1 MAASPNNLTGAE
13 LRGEQIYEVLKE
25 LRLACCAVA
34 SRSCS
39 YMDVF
44 SADQVPTLKKLC
56 SFTGATGRGRPCCYK
71 FRSFIANTDPS
82 TAPGYHWVAFVVLAD
97 RPSVIYFFDSFG
109 MPLTAYDDLY
119 RACMDKGYFSDTR
132 IVSSV
137 NSRSLQG
144 AESTV
149 CGHYCVLFLYLCARL
164 SLETSRSRISAQHG
178 LALSAVRTLV
188 QVTGGVAAA
197 PNQRDAA
204 IVRVLNDLL
213 KRKEQLTP
221 ALACSHIGTAAAHR
235 QCCHSRN

>member
-1 MAASPNNLTGAE
+1 MAATRNKLTGTE
-13 LRGEQIYEVLKE
+13 LRGEQIFDVLKE

-39 YMDVF
+39 YIDVF
-44 SADQVPTLKKLC
+44 SADQVPSLNKLC

-82 TAPGYHWVAFVVLAD
+82 TAPGYHWVAFVVFAD

-119 RACMDKGYFSDTR
+119 RTCMSKGYFSDTR
-132 IVSSV
+132 IVCSV

-144 AESTV
+144 ATSTV
-149 CGHYCVLFLYLCARL
+149 CGHYCILFLYLCARL

-178 LALSAVRTLV
+178 FALSAVRVLT
-188 QVTGGVAAA
+188 QITGGYAVAA
-197 PNQRDAA
+197 NDRDVAV
-204 IVRVLNDLL
+204 VRVLNELR
-213 KRKEQLTP
+213 KRWYGRRTSSMLSPTKL
-221 ALACSHIGTAAAHR
+221 G
-235 QCCHSRN
+235 